1 MHGGFFINCKARIFE
16 RNTIMKKEL
25 LTISV
30 VSALAVTACKNK
42 KGDFIEE
49 PAVVEYVDTTATDN
63 TEVAVPEPAVST
75 PADGDIITV
84 NGKVTEIIMGKDGY
98 TARLYLPTGEQYSAT
113 ISIPNM
119 ANPKEYRKVKEGDD
133 ITITGEVTHIE
144 NDVLIKVTSLK

>member
-1 MHGGFFINCKARIFE
+1 MAGFLLIVKHVSLKE
-16 RNTIMKKEL
+16 THIMKKVL
-25 LTISV
+25 LTISI
-30 VSALAVTACKNK
+30 VSALVVTACKDK
-42 KGDFIEE
+42 KGDFTEE
-49 PAVVEYVDTTATDN
+49 PAVIEYVDTTATDN
-63 TEVAVPEPAVST
+63 TEVVVPEPAVTT

-119 ANPKEYRKVKEGDD
+119 ANPKDYRKVNVGDD
-133 ITITGEVTHIE
+133 ITVTGEVTHIE